1 MAGLPGHASGQDDDN
16 SGWAG
21 PPVGGTHLGPDLRV
35 NPGIGDIIDPVC
47 VKRTA
52 VSGVGNN
59 CLVNSIR
66 HALLNT
72 IPASVSFLSCGGW
85 LCVRVSVRSTAAR
98 LCALAERRW
107 GRRSAD
113 GASEQRMEHPGSGL
127 RTHAHACGSRA
138 ASAVR
143 LAQIWVRA
151 RVQNRARRWA
161 RIRRHVRWP

>member
-1 MAGLPGHASGQDDDN
+1 MPGLPGHASGQDDDN

-35 NPGIGDIIDPVC
+35 NPGIGDMIDPVC

-85 LCVRVSVRSTAAR
+85 LCVRF
-98 LCALAERRW
+98 LCVVILRGPCAP
-107 GRRSAD
+107 RSA
-113 GASEQRMEHPGSGL
+113 GAFKRVGVGREQE
-127 RTHAHACGSRA
+127 RA
-138 ASAVR
+138 VCKRGVRKRAVR
-143 LAQIWVRA
+143 KRTLRKREPMALPLAWLSFCA
-151 RVQNRARRWA
+151 GPS
-161 RIRRHVRWP
+161 HMHLS

>member
-35 NPGIGDIIDPVC
+35 NPGIGDMIDPVC

-85 LCVRVSVRSTAAR
+85 LCVRVLCVVILRGPCVPRSFGGTGTRGVQTRRAQTRGAQTHVAQTGTHGLTPR
-98 LCALAERRW
+98 LAFFLCRTF
-107 GRRSAD
+107 
-113 GASEQRMEHPGSGL
+113 
-127 RTHAHACGSRA
+127 THAPLLMHPVPTS
-138 ASAVR
+138 
-143 LAQIWVRA
+143 
-151 RVQNRARRWA
+151 
-161 RIRRHVRWP
+161 